1 MNCSSTVRARSC
13 ASFTPVPEP
22 LSPPETPCNLAGLS
36 VLVTRPEQQSEK
48 LCDLIQAAHGRPV
61 RFPAIEI
68 LGPVDKHAARAELGG
83 ASRADV
89 LIFVSANAAQY
100 AFPLLP
106 EQLPLDIGIAAV
118 GSATARALTGNG
130 LEPTLVPQRMDSE
143 GLLALPAL
151 HEVTGQT
158 IYILRGNGG
167 RELLAETLRE
177 RGAQVHQVEVYR
189 RELPQRRAA
198 AANLVRGWEHLVQV
212 VVATSNAIVDNLFTL
227 LGEEGAEHLR
237 TTPIIVV
244 SQRMAEYVLGR
255 GCEHVH
261 VANSA
266 TDADLLAGLCEV
278 EESLR

>member
-1 MNCSSTVRARSC
+1 M
-13 ASFTPVPEP
+13 PVPEP
-22 LSPPETPCNLAGLS
+22 LNQANPPCNLAGLS
-36 VLVTRPEQQSEK
+36 VLVTRPERQSES
-48 LCDLIQAAHGRPV
+48 LCELIQAAHGRPI

-68 LGPVDKHAARAELGG
+68 LGPADKHAARAELRG

-89 LIFVSANAAQY
+89 LIFVSANAANY

-106 EQLPLDIGIAAV
+106 EQLPLDIDIAAV
-118 GSATARALTGNG
+118 GGATARALTGNG

-151 HEVTGQT
+151 QDVAGKS

-167 RELLAETLRE
+167 REFLSQTLRE

-212 VVATSNAIVDNLFTL
+212 VVATSNAIVDNLYTL
-227 LGEEGAEHLR
+227 LGDEGAGHLR
-237 TTPIIVV
+237 ATPMVVV
-244 SQRMAEYVLGR
+244 SQRMAEYVIGL
-255 GCEHVH
+255 GCEQVH

-266 TDADLLAGLCEV
+266 TDADLLVCLCEI
-278 EESLR
+278 EESLH